1 MIEVIPLKY
10 GVTFKRVF
18 SDPAIFSQFASDVL
32 GIPVRVEQVYTEY
45 EYPET
50 VGYVKIKYDL
60 FAEDAAQRT
69 IIEVQHIRED
79 DFFDRFL
86 YYHLIGLVEQV
97 RGYTAYRFERTV
109 YTIVVLTTLPRDESL
124 QFSYAVSNMSPV
136 NEQGAQVELYPHRLV
151 FLGPRSVNAQTPPK
165 IRPWLELI
173 ADSLDSQLEEANY
186 TSDMFQQI
194 IERMRKT
201 TLSPAELGIIK
212 DEAAWEESKQTMLAE
227 GLAKGQAEGRAEGR
241 AEGEA
246 EGRRQEKLAIARD
259 MQAAGIELAVIAR
272 VTGLTATEIE
282 QINPFRLVN

>member
-32 GIPVRVEQVYTEY
+32 GIPVQVEQVYTEY

-60 FAEDAAQRT
+60 FAEDTAQRT
-69 IIEVQHIRED
+69 IIEVQHIHEED
-79 DFFDRFL
+79 FPSTGPGHRFNRFL

-151 FLGPRSVNAQTPPK
+151 FLGPRSVNAQTPPRV
-165 IRPWLELI
+165 RPWLELI
-173 ADSLDSQLEEANY
+173 ADSLDSQIEEANY

-194 IERMRKT
+194 IERMRRT
-201 TLSPAELGIIK
+201 TLSPAELSSIK
-212 DEAAWEESKQTMLAE
+212 DEAAWEETKQSAL
-227 GLAKGQAEGRAEGR
+227 AEGRAEGR
-241 AEGEA
+241 K
-246 EGRRQEKLAIARD
+246 QEKLAIARD
-259 MQAAGIELAVIAR
+259 MQVADIEVAVIAR
-272 VTGLTATEIE
+272 VTGLTPTEIE
-282 QINPFRLVN
+282 QINP

>member
-32 GIPVRVEQVYTEY
+32 DIPVQVEQVYTEY

-50 VGYVKIKYDL
+50 VGYVKINYDL

-151 FLGPRSVNAQTPPK
+151 FLGPRRVNAQTPPRV
-165 IRPWLELI
+165 RPWLELI
-173 ADSLDSQLEEANY
+173 ADSLDSQIEEANY

-194 IERMRKT
+194 IERMRRS

-227 GLAKGQAEGRAEGR
+227 GL
-241 AEGEA
+241 A

-282 QINPFRLVN
+282 QINPFRLVG